1 MKYELY
7 RQIDLIIFGILMIF
21 SCLLSLFLFSNHSLP
36 FYFSFTTLLLFI
48 TLVRW
53 RFLGMIPF
61 VLTQIIL
68 SVTQIF
74 CFHTKPEL
82 TFAVNLGACLF
93 LWILPLVLRK
103 IKQIR
108 KHPFFLIGL
117 LILTFLLIG
126 AGESLGLVFVGDFR
140 FLKNFGYYLLNEE
153 LFSLIL
159 SIILILL
166 LRNIDN
172 LIVNVREHLLELKSE
187 KEDEIWRVSDNEEP
201 LNKQ

>member
-1 MKYELY
+1 M
-7 RQIDLIIFGILMIF
+7 
-21 SCLLSLFLFSNHSLP
+21 
-36 FYFSFTTLLLFI
+36 
-48 TLVRW
+48 
-53 RFLGMIPF
+53 
-61 VLTQIIL
+61 
-68 SVTQIF
+68 
-74 CFHTKPEL
+74 
-82 TFAVNLGACLF
+82 
-93 LWILPLVLRK
+93 
-103 IKQIR
+103 
-108 KHPFFLIGL
+108 
-117 LILTFLLIG
+117 TFLLIG